1 MEDDMAAM
9 FPNGIRTLILDDD
22 TKFLK
27 SATMLLSLLNFDVA
41 SPLFLTPKSL
51 TSGDLKGFD
60 VILVHAAKAAA
71 CSFDFHAIMEA
82 DLLISISSTVR
93 NNLSYCAP
101 CMGSRP
107 WISMIWR
114 QFSRRITRPPA
125 KRRIS
130 CCPRC
135 WWGPTS
141 SRSHWTPTRCAA
153 SCEKSSRFASASW
166 RLRREG
172 VAPAARQAWMSK
184 GRTKTTSTSRL

>member
-82 DLLISISSTVR
+82 DLLISISSTD
-93 NNLSYCAP
+93 NEAT
-101 CMGSRP
+101 GEE
-107 WISMIWR
+107 
-114 QFSRRITRPPA
+114 A
-125 KRRIS
+125 D
-130 CCPRC
+130 
-135 WWGPTS
+135 
-141 SRSHWTPTRCAA
+141 
-153 SCEKSSRFASASW
+153 
-166 RLRREG
+166 
-172 VAPAARQAWMSK
+172 
-184 GRTKTTSTSRL
+184 